1 MADKGGF
8 ERVADWLLKDKE
20 IKVAVLSAGGKTKGN
35 AKVTDLLVDAWDKIN
50 SGEGIDKSFQPF
62 FNRVKFDATQLGLL
76 NFINEELMKIEQ
88 EVEKDFSLDFVLS
101 RGEFIYAKLFSAF
114 CGVPFLDSKNLIGFY
129 EDGKLNLGFSEY
141 QIKRAYE
148 KYGRFI
154 TGGFYG
160 AFPNGKIKTF
170 SRGGSDF
177 SGAIIAK
184 GLNACEYLNFTDVD
198 GVYSIDPKLAKG
210 EVVKEISF
218 DFIRLLGEFGA
229 GVLHPASVL
238 PLYGSDTVIRLKNT
252 FNPLAEGTL
261 IKEDCSSVPFAVAL
275 KRDCCLVRGYARE
288 GGYKII
294 ESLSKLNLKI
304 AHSTASA
311 DYAEACVFD
320 MPILQN
326 MLGLNLKTIN
336 IESGFTFFYLTPT
349 DKTND
354 VVNALKK
361 DKILRFVSSFKNGVY
376 LAVKSEDEKEVLK
389 ALVK

>member
-1 MADKGGF
+1 MADKDGF

-35 AKVTDLLVDAWDKIN
+35 AKVTDLLVDAWDKICV
-50 SGEGIDKSFQPF
+50 GEGINKSFQPF
-62 FNRVKFDATQLGLL
+62 FNRVKFDAKQLGLL

-101 RGEFIYAKLFSAF
+101 RGEYIYAKLFSAF
-114 CGVPFLDSKNLIGFY
+114 CGVPFLDSKILIGFY

-148 KYGRFI
+148 KHGRFI

-210 EVVKEISF
+210 EAIKEISF

-261 IKEDCSSVPFAVAL
+261 IKEECSSVPFAVAL

-304 AHSTASA
+304 AHSMASA
-311 DYAEACVFD
+311 DYVEACVFD

-349 DKTND
+349 DKTNE
-354 VVNALKK
+354 VVYRLKK
-361 DKILRFVSSFKNGVY
+361 EKILRFASSFKNGVY
-376 LAVKSEDEKEVLK
+376 LAVKSEDENEVLK